1 MAVFDYVA
9 IAQDGKRT
17 RGVITADSARAA
29 RKELR
34 LQQLSP
40 IEIKQ
45 NAKGEAAARSGGG
58 KVSNNNLIVA
68 TRQLSILI
76 QSGATVEEALRSI
89 AQESDNDGVKRTF
102 LAVRNAVQQ
111 GASLS
116 DALAAHRRSF
126 PDYYRS
132 VIASAQGP
140 DMGDVLDRLATHLE
154 KSRKL
159 RRKLLSAMIYPAV
172 LSVVAMVVVVL
183 LLIFVVPTV
192 VEQFDTL
199 DENLPPLTEFVI
211 GVSEFFQN
219 WWWATLIGVIAGWWL
234 LGRVMQL
241 KGVKSVVDRGVLR
254 LPLLGGLF
262 RTVNAARFARTF
274 ATLTGAGAT
283 VPEGLLAAERAVSNA
298 KFKTGIRGVRRR
310 IEEGAPLSGAM
321 KETGLFPAMLVH
333 MMASGERAGDLPNMA
348 ERSANY
354 MEDELDNNATVALG
368 LVEPLLIILL
378 AVMVGVIV
386 LAIMLPI
393 LTLNTAVIGA

>member
-1 MAVFDYVA
+1 MAVFDYIA
-9 IAQDGKRT
+9 IAQDGKKT
-17 RGVITADSARAA
+17 RGVITADSPRAA

-34 LQQLSP
+34 LQKLSP
-40 IEIKQ
+40 IDIKQ
-45 NAKGEAAARSGGG
+45 NVKGGASSSRGGG
-58 KVSNNNLIVA
+58 KVSNNDLIVA

-89 AQESDNDGVKRTF
+89 AQETDKDGVKRTF
-102 LAVRNAVQQ
+102 FAVRNAVQQ
-111 GASLS
+111 GSSLS
-116 DALAAHRRSF
+116 DALAVHRRSF

-172 LSVVAMVVVVL
+172 LCVVALIVVVL
-183 LLIFVVPTV
+183 LLILVVPTV
-192 VEQFDTL
+192 VEQFNTL
-199 DENLPPLTEFVI
+199 DEKLPPLTEFVI
-211 GVSEFFQN
+211 SISEFFQN
-219 WWWATLIGVIAGWWL
+219 WWWATLIGAIVGWGL
-234 LGRVMQL
+234 LGRVT
-241 KGVKSVVDRGVLR
+241 KIKNVKSFLDRSILR

-262 RTVNAARFARTF
+262 KTVNAARFSRTF
-274 ATLTGAGAT
+274 STLTGAGAT
-283 VPEGLLAAERAVSNA
+283 VPEGLLAAERAVSNTT
-298 KFKTGIRGVRRR
+298 FKTGIRGVRRR
-310 IEEGAPLSGAM
+310 IEEGASLSVAM
-321 KETGLFPAMLVH
+321 KETGLFPSMLVH

-378 AVMVGVIV
+378 AIMVGIIV

>member
-9 IAQDGKRT
+9 IAQDGKKT
-17 RGVITADSARAA
+17 RGVITADSARTA

-34 LQQLSP
+34 IQQLSP

-45 NAKGEAAARSGGG
+45 SAKGEDTSSRGGG

-89 AQESDNDGVKRTF
+89 AQESNKDAVKRTF

-132 VIASAQGP
+132 VISSAQGP

-172 LSVVAMVVVVL
+172 LCVVALIVVVL
-183 LLIFVVPTV
+183 LLILVVPTV

-199 DENLPPLTEFVI
+199 GEKLPPLTNFVI
-211 GVSEFFQN
+211 GVSEYFQN
-219 WWWATLIGVIAGWWL
+219 WWWATLIGIVVGWL
-234 LGRVMQL
+234 ILARTLKL
-241 KGVKSVVDRGVLR
+241 KGVKSFVDKGVLR
-254 LPLLGGLF
+254 IPLLGGLF
-262 RTVNAARFARTF
+262 RTVNSARFARTF

-298 KFKTGIRGVRRR
+298 KFKTGVRGVRRR
-310 IEEGAPLSGAM
+310 IEEGAALSGAM
-321 KETGLFPAMLVH
+321 KETGLFPSMLVH
-333 MMASGERAGDLPNMA
+333 MMASGERAGDLPSMA
-348 ERSANY
+348 ERAANY
-354 MEDELDNNATVALG
+354 MEDELDNNATIALG

-378 AVMVGVIV
+378 AIMVGIIV